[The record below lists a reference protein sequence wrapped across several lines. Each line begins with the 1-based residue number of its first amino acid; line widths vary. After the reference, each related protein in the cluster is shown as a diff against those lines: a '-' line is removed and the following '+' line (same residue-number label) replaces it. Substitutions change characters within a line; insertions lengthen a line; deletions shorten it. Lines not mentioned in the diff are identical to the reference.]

1 MFFFLVF
8 CAYVGQSVDNFLLT
22 YFAVLALTLTPGV
35 RRKHLVQKTLNKIKY
50 NLGIGKITET
60 PVSKEQ
66 PAQRT
71 QSRRHNNDDIHSS
84 YTTSSY
90 EYTKRK

>member
-1 MFFFLVF
+1 MI
-8 CAYVGQSVDNFLLT
+8 
-22 YFAVLALTLTPGV
+22 ALTLTPGI

-50 NLGIGKITET
+50 NIGIGKISEI
-60 PVSKEQ
+60 PVVNEQ

-71 QSRRHNNDDIHSS
+71 QSRRHNDDIHSS

>member
-1 MFFFLVF
+1 MI
-8 CAYVGQSVDNFLLT
+8 
-22 YFAVLALTLTPGV
+22 ALTLTPGI

-50 NLGIGKITET
+50 NIGIGKISEI
-60 PVSKEQ
+60 PVVNEQ

-71 QSRRHNNDDIHSS
+71 QSRKHNNDDLHSS

>member
-1 MFFFLVF
+1 MI
-8 CAYVGQSVDNFLLT
+8 
-22 YFAVLALTLTPGV
+22 ALTLTPGI

-50 NLGIGKITET
+50 NIGIGKISEI
-60 PVSKEQ
+60 PVVNEQ

-71 QSRRHNNDDIHSS
+71 QSRRHNNEADYCDSS